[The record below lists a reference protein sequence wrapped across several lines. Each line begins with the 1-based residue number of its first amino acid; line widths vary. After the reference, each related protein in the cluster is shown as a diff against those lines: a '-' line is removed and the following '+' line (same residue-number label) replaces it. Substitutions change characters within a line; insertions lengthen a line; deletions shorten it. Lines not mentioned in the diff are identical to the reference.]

1 MNKHGQSLIIM
12 IVLIPLLFLVFG
24 YIYNYSAYLIT
35 KTKLTSVTEEIAK
48 EMLQKSPTDMTEEIE
63 NLYKLNGFSAQNIEI
78 KQADDT
84 LTIIKTEQIN
94 NTIKILPNL
103 KLNEIKIKVI
113 AAKENNDIIIKE

>member
-24 YIYNYSAYLIT
+24 YIYNYSVYLIT
-35 KTKLTSVTEEIAK
+35 KTKLTSVTEEITK
-48 EMLQKSPTDMTEEIE
+48 EMLQKSPADMTEEIE